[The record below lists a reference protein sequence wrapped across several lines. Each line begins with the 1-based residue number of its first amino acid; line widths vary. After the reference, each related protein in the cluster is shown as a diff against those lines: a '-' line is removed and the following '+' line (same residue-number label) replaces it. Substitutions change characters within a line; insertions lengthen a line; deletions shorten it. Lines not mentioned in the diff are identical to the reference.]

1 MCRRDDLKAE
11 GLADE
16 GSETYGFA
24 DGLASGDGSVSVS
37 DKEHTDESRQGG
49 EWATLPRNRTRRNG
63 ERNGGH
69 GCLPFGKAGLEVFI
83 HRVRVIETM
92 YATQRE

>member
-11 GLADE
+11 GLAD
-16 GSETYGFA
+16 GGNGTYGFA

-37 DKEHTDESRQGG
+37 DKEHTDERRQDG
-49 EWATLPRNRTRRNG
+49 EWATVPRKRTQTNG

-69 GCLPFGKAGLEVFI
+69 GCVPFGRAGLEAFI
-83 HRVRVIETM
+83 HRVRVVETM